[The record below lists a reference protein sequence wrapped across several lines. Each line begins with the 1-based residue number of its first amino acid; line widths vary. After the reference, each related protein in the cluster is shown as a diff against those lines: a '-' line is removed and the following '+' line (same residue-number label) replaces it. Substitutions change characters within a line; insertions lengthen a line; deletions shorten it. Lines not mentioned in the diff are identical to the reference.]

1 MSILGELERSQAGA
15 DTRTDRGV
23 LRFLTAGSV
32 DDGKST
38 LIGRL
43 LHDTHAVADDQLA
56 ALARVA
62 RQRGESGLDLSLLTD
77 GLEAEREQ
85 GITIDVAYRYFA
97 TPRRKFI
104 IADAPGHEQYT
115 RNMATAAST
124 AEAAV
129 ILVDANV
136 GVLTQTRRHA
146 CIAHLLRVRHLVF
159 AVNKMDLVGYSR
171 DAFEA
176 VRADVATLA
185 RQLGAPDPHVLPVSA
200 LRGDTVVDR
209 GETLSWYEGP
219 TLLELLETLDV
230 GRDAETLPLRFPVQ
244 LVIRSDGPRG
254 YAGRVAAGVLLRGM
268 EVLVPASGWHTS
280 VREIL
285 TLDGPRALAIA
296 GDSVTV
302 TLTHDLDV
310 GRGDLLV
317 DTAHPP
323 RTARTIDATVC
334 WLGDTSLAPGVRLAV
349 RHLASTVRARVLA
362 ISDRIDVDTLER
374 IAEPA
379 SLAMNEIG
387 RVTLALQRP
396 LSVDPYARDRTTGGF
411 LLIDES
417 TNQTVG
423 AGLIL

>member
-1 MSILGELERSQAGA
+1 MSNLGELERSHAGA
-15 DTRTDRGV
+15 DALAARGV

-43 LHDTHAVADDQLA
+43 LHDTRALADDQLA

-62 RQRGESGLDLSLLTD
+62 QQRGESGLDLSLLTD

-115 RNMATAAST
+115 RNMVTAAST

-129 ILVDANV
+129 ILVDASV
-136 GVLTQTRRHA
+136 GVMTQTRRHA
-146 CIAHLLRVRHLVF
+146 CIAHLLGVRHLIF

-171 DAFEA
+171 DRFES

-185 RQLGAPDPHVLPVSA
+185 RQLGAPGPHVLPVSA
-200 LRGDTVVDR
+200 LRGDGVVEH
-209 GETLSWYEGP
+209 GGALAWHEGP
-219 TLLELLETLDV
+219 ALLELLEALDV
-230 GRDAETLPLRFPVQ
+230 RRDAEALPLRFPVQ
-244 LVIRSDGPRG
+244 LVIRSDGSRG
-254 YAGRVAAGVLLRGM
+254 YAGRVAAGVLVQGM
-268 EVLVPASGWHTS
+268 EVIVPASGQHTT
-280 VREIL
+280 VREIV
-285 TLDGPRALAIA
+285 TLDGPRSVALP

-302 TLTHDLDV
+302 KLAHDLDV

-317 DTAHPP
+317 DATHPP
-323 RTARTIDATVC
+323 RAARSLDATVC
-334 WLGDTSLAPGVRLAV
+334 WLDNTPLSPGTRLAV
-349 RHLASTVRARVLA
+349 RHLASTVRARVQA
-362 ISDRIDVDTLER
+362 IADRIDVEGFNR
-374 IAEPA
+374 IPHPA
-379 SLAMNEIG
+379 HLDMNEIG

-396 LSVDPYARDRTTGGF
+396 LSVDPYTANRATGAF
-411 LLIDES
+411 VLIDES
-417 TNQTVG
+417 TNRTVG
-423 AGLIL
+423 AGLVT